1 LYKMISLMSLLLNK
15 ETKKVWAFTV
25 HSTFILSEFTIH
37 NIVYYGNLVL
47 GPSSFDPFYF
57 GDQTLF
63 PINSVLTMFFFSFL
77 LSFFYS
83 FHLACYRVS
92 AMSGYIPRLNDM
104 SIFHE
109 KNCGCRNQ
117 NWKTKDQNWY

>member
-1 LYKMISLMSLLLNK
+1 MSLLLNK

-77 LSFFYS
+77 LSFFFILFILHVIVY
-83 FHLACYRVS
+83 
-92 AMSGYIPRLNDM
+92 PRCQG
-104 SIFHE
+104 IFR
-109 KNCGCRNQ
+109 G
-117 NWKTKDQNWY
+117 